1 MSGTGAP
8 LLAGRVPASTPEPL
22 EGLAAGGSQAPS
34 RPQPC
39 PSGGGRPIT
48 VLVCAL
54 GGEGGGV
61 LAEWLVE
68 VALHSGHSAQSTS
81 IPGVAQRTGA
91 TTYYIEVF
99 PAPDRDLNGRK
110 PVFSLYPV
118 PGALDLLVSSELL
131 ETVRQIG
138 NGMAHAARTQ
148 VISSTS
154 RMLTTAEKM
163 GQGDGR
169 MATPDLLQ
177 VLRTHSRESQVFDMA
192 ALAQRNGTVI
202 SAVLMGAIAASG
214 ALPFAREAYEHV
226 IRHAGLG
233 VAASLRGFA
242 QAYEQVR
249 GARDAQTAVQA
260 ALAPARAAQASPPTQ
275 PHAPSLAAS
284 HALPTERPPTPL
296 PAALLQEFP
305 ASTHEMIALGH
316 ARVTEYQDAAYARLY
331 TERLRQV
338 LAAEQAGDPT
348 ASLGHATT
356 RETARWLALWMAF
369 DDIVRVADLKCRAS
383 RMARVRSE
391 VKADDSE
398 LVHLYDHFKPGVPE
412 FAALLPQRWAD
423 ALTRWDRRR
432 SLAGKPPLA
441 LPLKIGTHTVLGFAA
456 LRLLAACKGLRRRG
470 SRFSA
475 EQKTIERWLVAVEQG
490 AREHPPLG
498 LALAECGRLIKG
510 YGTTNER
517 GKENLLHVLDHLA
530 RPASPV
536 GPSDSPAQ
544 RAAAVRAALQAAL
557 ADEGGKALDKALL
570 AHGAPSRPV
579 KEQPIRWVRARPART
594 PGSS

>member
-1 MSGTGAP
+1 M
-8 LLAGRVPASTPEPL
+8 
-22 EGLAAGGSQAPS
+22 
-34 RPQPC
+34 
-39 PSGGGRPIT
+39 T

-68 VALHSGHSAQSTS
+68 VALHCGHSAQSTS

-99 PAPDRDLNGRK
+99 PQPDSALNGRK

-138 NGMAHAARTQ
+138 NGMAHAERTQ

-169 MATPDLLQ
+169 VSAPDLLQ
-177 VLRTHSRESQVFDMA
+177 VLHTHSRESQVFDMA
-192 ALAQRNGTVI
+192 ALAQKNGTVM

-226 IRHAGLG
+226 IRQAGLG
-233 VAASLRGFA
+233 VEGSLRGFA
-242 QAYEQVR
+242 QAYLQVR
-249 GARDAQTAVQA
+249 SARDAQAAVQA
-260 ALAPARAAQASPPTQ
+260 ALAPSAAAEATS
-275 PHAPSLAAS
+275 
-284 HALPTERPPTPL
+284 L
-296 PAALLQEFP
+296 PAELLQEFP
-305 ASTHEMIALGH
+305 PATHQMVSLGH

-331 TERLRQV
+331 TERLRKV

-348 ASLGHATT
+348 AAPDRATT

-369 DDIVRVADLKCRAS
+369 DDIVRVADLKCRTS
-383 RMARVRSE
+383 RIARVRSE
-391 VKADDSE
+391 VKADEGE
-398 LVHLYDHFKPGVPE
+398 LLHLYDHFKPGVPE

-423 ALTRWDRRR
+423 ALIRWDRRR
-432 SLAGKPPLA
+432 SLIGKPPLA

-470 SRFSA
+470 SRFTA
-475 EQKTIERWLVAVEQG
+475 EQRMIERWLACVEQG
-490 AREHPPLG
+490 AREHPALG

-530 RPASPV
+530 AQASFDTPE
-536 GPSDSPAQ
+536 Q
-544 RAAAVRAALQAAL
+544 RAAAIRAALQAAL

-579 KEQPIRWVRARPART
+579 KEQPIRWVRTRPART